1 MGLHIAHLKL
11 PSALLELLNV
21 SSTKNELVET
31 PIKSSSKSLG
41 LMTSRLWGK
50 FNLLRTMVEFL
61 TICISTSL
69 VLSSISTT
77 RAS

>member
-1 MGLHIAHLKL
+1 MGSHVAHLKL

-31 PIKSSSKSLG
+31 PVESSGKSLA
-41 LMTSRLWGK
+41 LMTSRLWEK
-50 FNLLRTMVEFL
+50 FNPLRTMVELL
-61 TICISTSL
+61 TMCISTSL